1 MREYLDMITEGVG
14 LANRKPGEKFANP
27 QGDVITFQSLDFF
40 PERDAFDSEDATN
53 AALLDVSAQLGIDP
67 TEIQWG
73 NTQGGNKAFGI
84 ARFVDQAGKDYLV
97 GRWFQKINYNK
108 TLNKFPNDLPGG
120 FKYQSKAAVKENSGY
135 KPTEILTQLQSQT
148 PSSIIEQI
156 VTKFGKD
163 SDEVRATNAFME
175 QDFPMTIPRGEMN
188 PDAFTNYFCEIL
200 QPMALILGK
209 NVGGNAGEA
218 EQIFFGGAG
227 YSDCTISFNAGTTD
241 GLFDSLLVNS
251 KGKQIKISSKAA
263 AGANASIINLL
274 KSVQDMRTAPAGK
287 KLLSQYAEAVSIMEI
302 IKNGGHT
309 DGCLNLAIALGFL
322 TPDEKVQVKALA
334 GMGPDEDVMSVLKS
348 DKLQKLYQ
356 GRKARDMNRIIPIE
370 HMLAAIA
377 YPLAAIVNDETNFG
391 EAASA
396 ILNHSALV
404 QMYTLSANSDDTINI
419 KDFQCVYP
427 SNTVTG
433 VLMRADKTYMSTQ
446 GKGNFTFK
454 ILKNNATDAE
464 TEIADIATDIPDNQ
478 PVKKKAAPNTQRS
491 DVKAQPRGGDLDNKA
506 TGRERRT

>member
-1 MREYLDMITEGVG
+1 MREYLDIITEGVG

-40 PERDAFDSEDATN
+40 PERDSFEDEDATN

-73 NTQGGNKAFGI
+73 NTQRGNKAFGI
-84 ARFVDQAGKDYLV
+84 ARFVDGAGKDYLV

-108 TLNKFPNDLPGG
+108 TLNKFPNDLPGD

-148 PSSIIEQI
+148 PSSILEQI
-156 VTKFGKD
+156 VAKFGKD

-175 QDFPMTIPRGEMN
+175 QDFPMNIPQGEMN
-188 PDAFTNYFCEIL
+188 ADAFTNYFCEIL

-209 NVGGNAGEA
+209 NVGGNAAEA

-263 AGANASIINLL
+263 AGANASIVNLL
-274 KSVQDMRTAPAGK
+274 KSVQDMQTAPAGK
-287 KLLSQYAEAVSIMEI
+287 KLLAQYAEAVSIMEI

-309 DGCLNLAIALGFL
+309 DGCLNLAIALGFIS
-322 TPDEKVQVKALA
+322 PDEKVQVKSLA

-348 DKLQKLYQ
+348 DKLQQLYN
-356 GRKARDMNRIIPIE
+356 GRKARDMSRIIPIE

-377 YPLAAIVNDETNFG
+377 YPLADIVNTETNFG

-404 QMYTLSANSDDTINI
+404 QMYTLSSTGDDTINI

-446 GKGNFTFK
+446 GKGNFVFK

-464 TEIADIATDIPDNQ
+464 TEIADISTDIPDAQ
-478 PVKKKAAPNTQRS
+478 PVKKAAPDTQRS
-491 DVKAQPRGGDLDNKA
+491 DVKAQPRGGDLDKKA
-506 TGRERRT
+506 TGRDRRT